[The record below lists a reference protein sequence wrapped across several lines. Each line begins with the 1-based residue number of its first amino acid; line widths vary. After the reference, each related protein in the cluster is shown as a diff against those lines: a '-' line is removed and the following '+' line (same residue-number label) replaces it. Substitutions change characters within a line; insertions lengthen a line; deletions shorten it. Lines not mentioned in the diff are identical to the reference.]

1 MFRRFVFFRIWSS
14 AQDHA
19 VLALLLNL
27 LVFSFR
33 SDRICHIE
41 MFCIGGVPVKNSFSA
56 GPDLNYFYMIH
67 RGGRLENALG
77 KHDSSKLDSKV
88 LISKCVIVGSRI
100 STLDSSRI
108 RWPINR
114 SNRFSDF
121 LRLDRLDRFGKIIKS
136 IFSKFWKREFKFFS
150 DFQNFFGFLKFRE
163 IFFPCILSKLPVS
176 VTSVVV
182 AYSLTL
188 SDVKR
193 KVSDSKP
200 TYTEGPEYQ
209 LIIFLKVLLRF
220 TRTCTTYITF
230 FDVNFEHSNFQ
241 RPFCELLSHTMSL
254 YLMIFVTGS
263 YKKWRSGILW
273 PQ

>member
-1 MFRRFVFFRIWSS
+1 M
-14 AQDHA
+14 
-19 VLALLLNL
+19 
-27 LVFSFR
+27 
-33 SDRICHIE
+33 
-41 MFCIGGVPVKNSFSA
+41 
-56 GPDLNYFYMIH
+56 
-67 RGGRLENALG
+67 
-77 KHDSSKLDSKV
+77 
-88 LISKCVIVGSRI
+88 
-100 STLDSSRI
+100 I

-114 SNRFSDF
+114 SNRFSEF

-193 KVSDSKP
+193 KVLDSKP
-200 TYTEGPEYQ
+200 TYTDGPEYQ

-241 RPFCELLSHTMSL
+241 RSFCELLSHTMSFFDWCCFYYFLRNSLVALLEALFAL

-263 YKKWRSGILW
+263 SKKWQSGILW